1 MLYLS
6 STEFENRDANATV
19 CQPFGVRCSNAQ
31 PKPLREASHFIRVS
45 KSGLKCLISV
55 VSAVSSF
62 INLNCFSCSSV
73 QINFV
78 FFLSSEGSF
87 LKSLCIFLKVFAHN

>member
-19 CQPFGVRCSNAQ
+19 CQPLAVRCSNAH

-45 KSGLKCLISV
+45 KSGLKSLFSI
-55 VSAVSSF
+55 VSAIFAF
-62 INLNCFSCSSV
+62 INLIV
-73 QINFV
+73 
-78 FFLSSEGSF
+78 
-87 LKSLCIFLKVFAHN
+87 LCGHRSK